1 MKKVII
7 DNDKMVKLF
16 LKKEDIVERAKK
28 IEKDYEEVTKKYE
41 EDIKKLTNLV
51 GKIDTKLRPMITT
64 EQSKITMGEYDE
76 LQRVHQDEG
85 KVIFEILTPDSVKEE
100 YIERLKQKKEEAA
113 KAEKEASKKK

>member
-16 LKKEDIVERAKK
+16 LKKEDIVEKAKK

-113 KAEKEASKKK
+113 KVE